1 MLPQARGDVLTGT
14 PAERAAAL
22 SALLHR
28 ELRAGGLHAPDVSGK
43 YPGFLNSEENRAF
56 LDGCLGFA
64 RVTSKRT
71 FARLGA
77 ELRAIVLGN
86 REGRR

>member
-1 MLPQARGDVLTGT
+1 M
-14 PAERAAAL
+14 
-22 SALLHR
+22 
-28 ELRAGGLHAPDVSGK
+28 
-43 YPGFLNSEENRAF
+43 YPWLIEDDENRAF